1 MNRASTKGLEERNT
15 RMAEKMSC
23 PFCQTPVEYA
33 IENSPEWYR
42 DPSLP
47 VYRIDCHD
55 KCRRYWL
62 EAISDPHPQIDP
74 TILAFL
80 DSLHD
85 EQRTFISES
94 TRHACDNGVLIV
106 YNRQILQYLIT
117 DWHYAKAAVTLYAL
131 KNVSFRI
138 SGAGFD
144 TANMLF
150 FVDTAGA
157 RFTMR
162 IYRTGTPIHKIRSE
176 IYWLK
181 ALWNNGQ
188 IKTLSPVPGRDGEMI
203 QCISPT
209 DLPSRY
215 ATLYDWIPGETLNAL
230 PASERTPELIRR
242 FGIMVGRMHAV
253 SQTLELPPWFTRPR
267 YDADWV
273 TSKIEVALG
282 NDSVDTSAEELT
294 KLSELLSRFSRFATE
309 HGERRDAFGPIH
321 SDLEPHNII
330 ISDGQPCP
338 IDVREFGFGYYLSD
352 ILTLSRHLTED
363 EGAIFF
369 EGYQEI
375 RSLPTDYPQ
384 QLALFEELRRL

>member
-1 MNRASTKGLEERNT
+1 MP
-15 RMAEKMSC
+15 EKISC
-23 PFCQTPVEYA
+23 PFCGTHVEVA

-47 VYRIDCHD
+47 VCRIDCQD
-55 KCRRYWL
+55 KCRQYWL

-74 TILAFL
+74 AIRAFL
-80 DSLHD
+80 DSLDD

-94 TRHACDNGVLIV
+94 TRHACDNGILIV
-106 YNRQILQYLIT
+106 YNSKILQYLTT
-117 DWHYAKAAVTLYAL
+117 DWHYAKAAVMLYEFN
-131 KNVSFRI
+131 NVSFRI

-150 FVDTAGA
+150 FLDTEDA
-157 RFTMR
+157 RFTLR
-162 IYRTGTPIHKIRSE
+162 LYRAGTPVHKIRSE

-188 IKTLSPVPGRDGEMI
+188 IKTLSPVPGRDGQTI
-203 QCISPT
+203 QCPSPN

-215 ATLYDWIPGETLNAL
+215 ATVYDWIPGGTLNTL

-242 FGIMVGRMHAV
+242 FGIMVGRMHYV
-253 SQTLELPPWFTRPR
+253 SETLELPQWFTRPR
-267 YDADWV
+267 YDANWI
-273 TSKIEVALG
+273 TSRIEAALS
-282 NDSVDTSAEELT
+282 NDSVEVSAEELT
-294 KLSELLSRFSRFATE
+294 KLTSLRSRFSQFVAE
-309 HGERRDAFGPIH
+309 HGEGRDVFGLIH

-330 ISDGQPCP
+330 ISDGQPYP
-338 IDVREFGFGYYLSD
+338 IDVMDFGFGYYLSD
-352 ILTLSRHLTED
+352 ILTISRHLSED

-375 RSLPTDYPQ
+375 RSLPTDYCQ
-384 QLALFEELRRL
+384 QLALFQELHML

>member
-1 MNRASTKGLEERNT
+1 
-15 RMAEKMSC
+15 MAEKMSC
-23 PFCQTPVEYA
+23 PFCQTHVEYA

-55 KCRRYWL
+55 NCKQYWL

-74 TILAFL
+74 TLLVFL

-106 YNRQILQYLIT
+106 YNEKILQYLAT
-117 DWHYAKAAVTLYAL
+117 DWQYAKAAVMLYEF

-150 FVDTAGA
+150 FVDTEDA

-162 IYRTGTPIHKIRSE
+162 IYRVGTSIHKIRSE
-176 IYWLK
+176 IYWLQ

-188 IKTLSPVPGRDGEMI
+188 IKTLSPVSGRDGEMV
-203 QCISPT
+203 QCISPN
-209 DLPSRY
+209 DQPSRY
-215 ATLYDWIPGETLNAL
+215 ATLYDWIPGETLNIL

-242 FGIMVGRMHAV
+242 LGTMVGRMHAV
-253 SQTLELPPWFTRPR
+253 SQTLKLPHWFTRPR

-273 TSKIEVALG
+273 TSKVEAALG
-282 NDSVDTSAEELT
+282 NDAMDASAEELT
-294 KLSELLSRFSRFATE
+294 KLASLRLRFSRFATE
-309 HGERRDAFGPIH
+309 QGERRDVFGPIH
-321 SDLEPHNII
+321 SALEPHNII

-369 EGYQEI
+369 ESYQEI
-375 RSLPTDYPQ
+375 RSLPTDYHQ
-384 QLALFEELRRL
+384 QLALFEALRML